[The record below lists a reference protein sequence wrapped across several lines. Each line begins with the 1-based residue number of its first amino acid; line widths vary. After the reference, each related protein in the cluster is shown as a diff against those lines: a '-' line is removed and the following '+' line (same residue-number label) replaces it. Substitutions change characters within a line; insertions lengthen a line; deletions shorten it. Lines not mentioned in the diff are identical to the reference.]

1 MIDKQSLVDQVIAR
15 LEADLEKLTNA
26 AKEARDYATDS
37 ECKSEGKYDTRGLE
51 ASYLA
56 GAQAEKSE
64 ELAEAISVLS
74 RIKLPEHPPHVAN
87 GTLVVVSDVTSGED
101 DAYFIL
107 PAGGGIELE
116 TELSEHP
123 TTVITPQSP
132 RGEEL
137 VNHSPGDFLD
147 GGDRFISEVI

>member
-1 MIDKQSLVDQVIAR
+1 MINKQSLVDQVIAR
-15 LEADLEKLTNA
+15 LKSDLEKLTNA
-26 AKEARDYATDS
+26 AKEARDYATDA

-64 ELAEAISVLS
+64 ELAEAISTLS
-74 RIKLPEHPPHVAN
+74 RIKLPENPARAVT

-116 TELSEHP
+116 TELSENP

-132 RGEEL
+132 RGEQL
-137 VNHSPGDFLD
+137 INRTPGDFLA
-147 GGDRFISEVI
+147 GDDSFISEIL